1 MDFNNEGSKP
11 NSKYQNI
18 MKRYFFGVLILFTA
32 LHWNYGQH
40 SDYNSLTDLSYY
52 DQTYKDPY
60 LRQRCKLD
68 LYYPQNS
75 NNFSTVVWFH
85 GGGLTRGSKSI
96 PEPLKNQG
104 VAVVAVNYR
113 LHPLVNAPA
122 YIEDAA
128 AAVAWVFKNIERFG
142 GNRSKIYVG
151 GFSSGGY
158 LSLIVS
164 LDEKWLEKYSI
175 HPNEI
180 RGVVTLSATT
190 FTNHTIRKEYGIP
203 ITQALIDHYAPV
215 FHARGDAPPIT
226 LITGAREKEFYGMY
240 EENAYLRRM
249 LKINGHDQNEL
260 IEIGGYGHEIIDVGI
275 PLLIKRVE
283 K

>member
-1 MDFNNEGSKP
+1 
-11 NSKYQNI
+11 
-18 MKRYFFGVLILFTA
+18 MKRYFFGVLIFFTA

-60 LRQRCKLD
+60 FRQRCKLD

-142 GNRSKIYVG
+142 
-151 GFSSGGY
+151 
-158 LSLIVS
+158 
-164 LDEKWLEKYSI
+164 
-175 HPNEI
+175 
-180 RGVVTLSATT
+180 
-190 FTNHTIRKEYGIP
+190 
-203 ITQALIDHYAPV
+203 
-215 FHARGDAPPIT
+215 
-226 LITGAREKEFYGMY
+226 
-240 EENAYLRRM
+240 
-249 LKINGHDQNEL
+249 
-260 IEIGGYGHEIIDVGI
+260 
-275 PLLIKRVE
+275 
-283 K
+283 